1 MTGIEHYPKF
11 AKIGIYN
18 SAEYISVNIASMS
31 IKQPKRNS
39 IHNID
44 DIYIQKHKYTC
55 IHASAYV
62 YHQNDVKNN

>member
-31 IKQPKRNS
+31 IKQPERNS

-44 DIYIQKHKYTC
+44 DIYTYKNIN
-55 IHASAYV
+55 IHV